1 MSDKQKAI
9 IFTLLA
15 AVLGGLTSTVTKIGL
30 IGIPPLSFAFIRFL
44 VAGIAILPFL
54 FGRNFLKDVKRLI
67 PFSLLGTV
75 NIIFFILGV
84 KTTTATIGQLLYA
97 GVPLATAIFI
107 FVLFRDRI
115 TSRKGIGIVIG
126 FAGVVTVVLLP
137 VIEKGTMFSGNLFGN
152 LLITVGVI
160 SYSLYMAY
168 SKKLLKSF
176 SPFILTAAFIYVT
189 CIVLFPLFLTDFVS
203 YPDWWHNITLSGVL
217 ALGYIAIIST
227 IVTNTLTQYAIRHG
241 GSILASMQFYL
252 LPIFAYISA
261 FLFLG
266 EQLIPGLIVGGSMA
280 LLGVYITTKK

>member
-97 GVPLATAIFI
+97 GVPLATAIFL
-107 FVLFRDRI
+107 FVLFRDRL

-126 FAGVVTVVLLP
+126 FAGVITVVLLP

>member
-1 MSDKQKAI
+1 
-9 IFTLLA
+9 
-15 AVLGGLTSTVTKIGL
+15 
-30 IGIPPLSFAFIRFL
+30 
-44 VAGIAILPFL
+44 
-54 FGRNFLKDVKRLI
+54 
-67 PFSLLGTV
+67 LGTV

-97 GVPLATAIFI
+97 GVPLATAIFL
-107 FVLFRDRI
+107 FVLFRDRL

-126 FAGVVTVVLLP
+126 FAGVITVVLLP

-266 EQLIPGLIVGGSMA
+266 EQLTPGLIIGGSMA

>member
-1 MSDKQKAI
+1 MSSKQKAI
-9 IFTLLA
+9 IFTLLS

-30 IGIPPLSFAFIRFL
+30 AGIPPLSFAFIRFL

-54 FGRNFLKDVKRLI
+54 RGKNFLKDVRRLI

-75 NIIFFILGV
+75 NIIVFILGV
-84 KTTTATIGQLLYA
+84 KITTATIGQLLYA
-97 GVPLATAIFI
+97 GVPLLTAVFLFI
-107 FVLFRDRI
+107 LFKERL
-115 TSRKGIGIVIG
+115 TARKEAGIAIG
-126 FAGVVTVVLLP
+126 FIGVMLVILLP
-137 VIEKGTMFSGNLFGN
+137 LIEKGTKFSGSILGN
-152 LLITVGVI
+152 VLIGVGVV
-160 SYSLYMAY
+160 SYSLYVAY
-168 SKKLLKSF
+168 SKNKLKSF

-203 YPDWWHNITLSGVL
+203 YPNWWHNITFSSIL

-227 IVTNTLTQYAIRHG
+227 IATNILTQYAIKHG

-252 LPIFAYISA
+252 LPVFAYISA

-266 EQLIPGLIVGGSMA
+266 EQLTSGLIVGGSLA

>member
-97 GVPLATAIFI
+97 GVPLATAIFL
-107 FVLFRDRI
+107 FVLFRDRL

-126 FAGVVTVVLLP
+126 FAGVITVVLLP

-266 EQLIPGLIVGGSMA
+266 EQLTPGLIIGGSMA